1 MINVNDFHAATDSDV
16 FERAIAAL
24 EPDGILLVPPRRS
37 SVEPERGYWLIDRAI
52 RLPANTTVLLQN
64 ATI

>member
-24 EPDGILLVPPRRS
+24 EPDGILLVPPRALSR
-37 SVEPERGYWLIDRAI
+37 
-52 RLPANTTVLLQN
+52 
-64 ATI
+64 